1 MTVSTITI
9 LSIWSWNMLLTVLD
23 VYDGGPSLGD
33 LHERIKKQKQPF
45 DIELLYKWYIDCSA
59 IHS

>member
-1 MTVSTITI
+1 
-9 LSIWSWNMLLTVLD
+9 MLLTVLD